1 MNQAAGVGSTIH
13 PILFRYIGR
22 IGVLHTDL
30 PLVKL
35 ANVELT
41 EWDRQQLQ
49 GGSPG
54 QVKLMT
60 ARIKLLDVLL
70 RRNVVPIEEPVS
82 GRVIGHDIDAWL
94 KDAEPAETEDRHKVW
109 IVRVG

>member
-1 MNQAAGVGSTIH
+1 MKASPSYLELNIDCQEGERQIFYS
-13 PILFRYIGR
+13 LY
-22 IGVLHTDL
+22 
-30 PLVKL
+30 
-35 ANVELT
+35 VELT

-60 ARIKLLDVLL
+60 ARMKLLDVLL

-82 GRVIGHDIDAWL
+82 GRVIDHDIDAWL